1 MLLCTIIL
9 EHEWIVILFR
19 PMCEVRLF
27 FVKFSSHFS
36 PTIEGF
42 KYYKPLIQI
51 NETYLVSIKEKF
63 YNLILLTQMG
73 IYFPL
78 LLLLL
83 KKKVCLVGNGLY
95 LHCQNML
102 PNEMVYA

>member
-63 YNLILLTQMG
+63 YNLILLTS
-73 IYFPL
+73 
-78 LLLLL
+78 
-83 KKKVCLVGNGLY
+83 NG
-95 LHCQNML
+95 HIFSFAFVIVEEESMSSW
-102 PNEMVYA
+102 